1 MCCQLFQ
8 LEEAIKSQ
16 KQVLSNLESDLQ
28 RELNPNQTGHVN
40 EQQQQQLQQQQLAM
54 SDQPQMHNETPETLE
69 LRNEVN
75 YSREQTRLQCKQL
88 HDLDMRMKQNEQSL
102 MAKEQQLQQLLEE
115 LYIQEIYADNAL
127 ETAITGAPPASTT
140 ATTANT
146 TNFNMSTFKL
156 SNSSPNSS
164 IGQLMLNK
172 AEEQQQQQLPN
183 DTVDS
188 FENDAQEKMVELII
202 NERNSFNN
210 SSIDFI
216 QQKRLACLQKQ
227 QQDTFLVEEHHK
239 RHIRMFGDNDD
250 LLNANLGEVKHNNN
264 SNKPCG
270 LNPQHKSLSF
280 GNLTNQTNP
289 TQQVKPKPA
298 NLNHSL
304 SMKPSYQQAEL
315 IAEIHNHTM
324 STSIKNLKLNNGLN
338 ANAVANGSTSSN
350 GSGGDH
356 SGGDND
362 SGISSMSSETA
373 ATMGSNPSGL
383 TSTSSFHQQYQKP
396 IIMSQY
402 THNTKHMMPSG
413 GQMFS
418 QPYSMTQMSH
428 QQYQTNQ
435 YHQHRAPYH
444 QAHHTNS
451 STNVG
456 NTKSVLETLV

>member
-28 RELNPNQTGHVN
+28 RELNPNQTGHAN
-40 EQQQQQLQQQQLAM
+40 EAGLVQQQQHQQPVMPDQ
-54 SDQPQMHNETPETLE
+54 QPQMHNETPETVE

-127 ETAITGAPPASTT
+127 ETAITGAPAAPPT
-140 ATTANT
+140 NT
-146 TNFNMSTFKL
+146 TNFNMSTFKM

-172 AEEQQQQQLPN
+172 AEEQQQQLPN

-227 QQDTFLVEEHHK
+227 QDTFLVEEHHK
-239 RHIRMFGDNDD
+239 RHIRMFGDTDD
-250 LLNANLGEVKHNNN
+250 LLNANMGEPKHNNN
-264 SNKPCG
+264 NNNNPAKPCG

-280 GNLTNQTNP
+280 GNLTNQSNP
-289 TQQVKPKPA
+289 NQQSKPKPT

-324 STSIKNLKLNNGLN
+324 SASIKNLKLNNGLN
-338 ANAVANGSTSSN
+338 PNVVANGSTSSN

-383 TSTSSFHQQYQKP
+383 TSTSSFHQQYHKP
-396 IIMSQY
+396 IIMNQY
-402 THNTKHMMPSG
+402 THNPKHMMPIN

-418 QPYSMTQMSH
+418 QPYMTQMSH
-428 QQYQTNQ
+428 QYQTNQ
-435 YHQHRAPYH
+435 FHQQHRAPYH
-444 QAHHTNS
+444 QAHHTSS